1 MTNIRGAPQVKMK
14 VLLVHNRYRTSA
26 PSGEDAAVRNEQRM
40 LERGGI
46 ETVLFDRCNDDLAP
60 STVFGKLSVAT
71 NTVWSQRSRREL
83 RLLLRRE
90 RPDLVHVH
98 NTFAAMSPS
107 IYGVCKEQG
116 LPVLQTLHNFRF
128 FCPGG
133 LFLRDGRPCEDCVD
147 KGLIQSVRHRCYRG
161 SLAATGT
168 LAAMLAVHRAIG
180 TYDRHIDR
188 YIALTEFNAGRMR
201 RAGVPSDKISVKP
214 NFLPDPPPP
223 GDGSGQYVAFVG
235 RLLEGKGTETLLQA
249 WRHLPDVRLKVLGDG
264 ALRALLE
271 SIAAREK
278 LSVEFLG
285 TRPRG
290 EVLET
295 IARARCLIVPSEW
308 YEGFPMVIAESF
320 ACGTPVLASR
330 IGSLQELVPDG
341 VRGALFTPRDHDEL
355 ARRLRSLLSDDV
367 GLRRMRR
374 NSRNYFDEYLT
385 EQQNYASLSAI
396 YAELVAHS
404 TTPGLLRL
412 QG

>member
-1 MTNIRGAPQVKMK
+1 MK

-60 STVFGKLSVAT
+60 STVFGKLSVAA

-98 NTFAAMSPS
+98 NTFAALSPS

-168 LAAMLAVHRAIG
+168 LAAMLAFHRAIG

-188 YIALTEFNAGRMR
+188 YIALTEFNSGRMR

-249 WRHLPDVRLKVLGDG
+249 WRQLPDVRLKVLGDG
-264 ALRALLE
+264 ALRAQLE

-285 TRPRG
+285 ARPRG
-290 EVLET
+290 EVLEI

-341 VRGALFTPRDHDEL
+341 VRGALFTPRDPDEL
-355 ARRLRSLLSDDV
+355 VRRLRSLLSDDV

-374 NSRNYFDEYLT
+374 NSRNYFDEHLT
-385 EQQNYASLSAI
+385 ERQNYASLSAI
-396 YAELVAHS
+396 YTELVAHS
-404 TTPGLLRL
+404 TTRGLLRL

>member
-1 MTNIRGAPQVKMK
+1 MK

-40 LERGGI
+40 LERGGV

-60 STVFGKLSVAT
+60 STVIGKLSVAA

-90 RPDLVHVH
+90 QPDLVHVH

-107 IYGVCKEQG
+107 IYGACKEQG

-133 LFLRDGRPCEDCVD
+133 LFMRDGRPCEDCVD

-168 LAAMLAVHRAIG
+168 LAAMLAFHRAIG

-188 YIALTEFNAGRMR
+188 YIALTEFGRGRML
-201 RAGVPSDKISVKP
+201 RAGVASGKISIKP
-214 NFLPDPPPP
+214 NFLPDPPPA
-223 GDGSGQYVAFVG
+223 GDGSGQYVVFVG
-235 RLLEGKGTETLLQA
+235 RLLQGKGTETLLQA
-249 WRHLPDVRLKVLGDG
+249 WRQLPDVRLKILGDG
-264 ALRALLE
+264 ALRPQLE
-271 SIAAREK
+271 SLAVREK

-285 TRPRG
+285 TRPRD
-290 EVLET
+290 EVLAT

-341 VRGALFTPRDHDEL
+341 VRGALFTPRDPGEL
-355 ARRLRSLLSDDV
+355 VRRLRLLLSDDV

-374 NSRNYFDEYLT
+374 NSRTYFDDHLT
-385 EQQNYASLSAI
+385 EQQNCATLSAV
-396 YAELVAHS
+396 YTQLVADS
-404 TTPGLLRL
+404 TSRGLLRR
-412 QG
+412 QS